1 MARGE
6 IVVVNERYGV
16 RISEVTR
23 PEEKIGERK
32 QREAAMQQQ
41 QQMAQTAESAGKAAP
56 AMKVLQ
62 DGAANLSDEDKQALI
77 QQFAGGAA

>member
-1 MARGE
+1 
-6 IVVVNERYGV
+6 
-16 RISEVTR
+16 
-23 PEEKIGERK
+23 
-32 QREAAMQQQ
+32 MQQQ
-41 QQMAQTAESAGKAAP
+41 QQMAQTAASAGKAAP